1 MRYVVILLLALGAA
15 TAQADLWKWVD
26 VNGNTH
32 FVNSDTPI
40 FTWTDENGEVH
51 YSDSPDHEGAV
62 SVPLIWVSS
71 GSLDDM
77 NQAGSQDE
85 SGSGEAYPGETPEMR
100 AQREIA
106 EAYYCKRA
114 TEIYDSFVSATRLY
128 KTNEDGEREYL
139 SKEDAAQTIAE
150 SRAQKEQACRSSGG
164 QS

>member
-1 MRYVVILLLALGAA
+1 MRYMMILLLVLGAT

-32 FVNSDTPI
+32 FVDTQKPI

-62 SVPLIWVSS
+62 SVPLIWVS
-71 GSLDDM
+71 
-77 NQAGSQDE
+77 AGTLNDVREAASQNE

-100 AQREIA
+100 AERELA

-114 TEIYDSFVSATRLY
+114 TEILDSFVSATRLY

-139 SKEDAAQTIAE
+139 SKEEAARTIAE
-150 SRAQKEQACRSSGG
+150 SREQKDKACRSSSGH
-164 QS
+164 S